1 MDPNVRRGEWTQ
13 EEDIALL
20 LAVDCFGC
28 KWADIS
34 RDLGGVRT
42 EHMIKNRYKSI
53 INKWKKKYHKAS
65 PKKIVG
71 HILKQMK
78 RRLKN
83 EDYSEVASE
92 ELSICTKESK
102 MKKEKETST
111 TLEFRESSQSL
122 PVNDLPQKD
131 EACQVEEE
139 SLKIIP

>member
-1 MDPNVRRGEWTQ
+1 
-13 EEDIALL
+13 
-20 LAVDCFGC
+20 
-28 KWADIS
+28 
-34 RDLGGVRT
+34 
-42 EHMIKNRYKSI
+42 MIKNRYKSI

-83 EDYSEVASE
+83 EDYLEVASE

-102 MKKEKETST
+102 MKKEKDTST